1 MKKTHHRKLKCNQ
14 KYKYDNA
21 NYLTEAML
29 AYSVWVSPVYTAE
42 FINSLKDP
50 ADLFF
55 FLVWLCDFFYCRI
68 RTLFKCQFLY
78 KHLNHSIK
86 TYYILCVIHI
96 QSPRGWLKYKC
107 LTHEHCDMGTA

>member
-1 MKKTHHRKLKCNQ
+1 MKKKHHRKLKCNQ

-55 FLVWLCDFFYCRI
+55 FWFGYVIFFIVELERY
-68 RTLFKCQFLY
+68 
-78 KHLNHSIK
+78 LNVSF
-86 TYYILCVIHI
+86 YI
-96 QSPRGWLKYKC
+96 S
-107 LTHEHCDMGTA
+107 T

>member
-42 FINSLKDP
+42 FINLLKDP

-55 FLVWLCDFFYCRI
+55 FWFGYVIFFIVELERY
-68 RTLFKCQFLY
+68 
-78 KHLNHSIK
+78 LNVSF
-86 TYYILCVIHI
+86 YI
-96 QSPRGWLKYKC
+96 S
-107 LTHEHCDMGTA
+107 T

>member
-55 FLVWLCDFFYCRI
+55 FWFGYVIFFIVELERY
-68 RTLFKCQFLY
+68 
-78 KHLNHSIK
+78 LNVSF
-86 TYYILCVIHI
+86 YI
-96 QSPRGWLKYKC
+96 S
-107 LTHEHCDMGTA
+107 T